1 MPVLGLPLLLVGLVA
16 LPAVAG
22 IYWLRTRFRRQAVS
36 SLMLW
41 EAAAEAQGG
50 GRKKNRLQTPL
61 ALLLELLAI
70 LLLVLAATA
79 PRVLRAGQTPS
90 VVVVLDDS
98 YSMTAAD
105 DRGVSARDRGAE
117 LVRRELAG
125 LGRYTVRFVAAG
137 VVPRV
142 LGEAATSSGGAAE
155 VEAVLERWRPEASA
169 SDLDAGLALAGEV
182 SGGDGR
188 ARVLVVSDRTP
199 QAERDAG
206 DPGEETGGELPSG
219 GERSTSGGGGLTSGG
234 RVKWLAV
241 GKAGPNVGVVNAVR
255 SAAPGSAG
263 SPGTPGSPGS
273 AVGGGDIILLEV
285 ANYSEDAATATLT
298 LTAEDGALSG
308 GAGEVL
314 ETRRVEVGPG
324 QTERV
329 WVRLGGAGEAVSGR
343 AVVATLGDDALEAD
357 NRAVLMPAGDEPVA
371 VSVDIADG
379 ALGRA
384 VQRAVEASG
393 KAVTSGGTAEAVLT
407 FTDRDARA
415 GGERWVVR
423 FDDGS
428 ADAVGGGAGWRVGRW
443 RRGGA
448 GVPRA
453 VRGRLRAPDDGGGV
467 AGGAGVGGAGRG
479 ERGGGCGG

>member
-16 LPAVAG
+16 LPMVAG

-117 LVRRELAG
+117 LVKRELAG

-142 LGEAATSSGGAAE
+142 LGEAATSSGGAAG

-169 SDLDAGLALAGEV
+169 SDLGAGLALAGEV
-182 SGGDGR
+182 SGGGGAGR
-188 ARVLVVSDRTP
+188 TRVLVVSDRRGRGV
-199 QAERDAG
+199 QGAGAEGAG
-206 DPGEETGGELPSG
+206 VDGA
-219 GERSTSGGGGLTSGG
+219 RSDGGLTPGG

-241 GKAGPNVGVVNAVR
+241 GKAGSNMGIVNAVR
-255 SAAPGSAG
+255 SAGGIGGAG
-263 SPGTPGSPGS
+263 GED
-273 AVGGGDIILLEV
+273 VVLLEV
-285 ANYSEDAATATLT
+285 ANYSVDAATATLT
-298 LTAEDGALSG
+298 LIAGDGALFG

-314 ETRRVEVGPG
+314 ETRRVEIGPG

-329 WVRLGGAGEAVSGR
+329 WVRLEGAGEAVSGR

-357 NRAVLMPAGDEPVA
+357 NRAVLMPAGAEPVA
-371 VSVDIADG
+371 VSVEIADG
-379 ALGRA
+379 ALG
-384 VQRAVEASG
+384 
-393 KAVTSGGTAEAVLT
+393 
-407 FTDRDARA
+407 
-415 GGERWVVR
+415 
-423 FDDGS
+423 
-428 ADAVGGGAGWRVGRW
+428 
-443 RRGGA
+443 
-448 GVPRA
+448 
-453 VRGRLRAPDDGGGV
+453 
-467 AGGAGVGGAGRG
+467 AGGAAGGRGVGQGGDIRQC
-479 ERGGGCGG
+479 GGGGTDIHGSRRESGR